1 MYKKILNI
9 LIFTVLFATG
19 VCNAQHK
26 ASPTSKDWTADAET
40 IIKGER
46 SKLRQA
52 ELLYRWICSN
62 ISLDTSGEIGTA
74 DECWNLKAGGSLAF
88 CELYYRL
95 AEAIKLDTYII
106 TGVAKNQEGVIHD
119 HVWLMVKIDDGWIFT
134 DPSWGAGSVIDGV
147 FQKNDGDISW
157 FNVDPHIMISS
168 HYPSS
173 KGDQMISPSI
183 EREEF
188 EKLEYIDPVFGSLGL
203 RGRKALNIA
212 SVDSLKLPKIYGTV
226 TEDMHLKDIPLE
238 AVVDE
243 ASICRFESGGS
254 LKYNYEIRID
264 DEPIPSSN
272 WIITPSMR
280 KAEFI
285 ISGKKTMMIYILD
298 VNAAEGEVAAA
309 FEYEIKEGGP
319 EAYKAIEMHDPYL
332 LDEIREADNAN
343 IPFMKQVG
351 IDGHMVLEDLREH
364 GAWAIPILYKGL
376 EKIEIIDVPMH
387 SPLKVG
393 ETYTFE
399 FRAKVDEKFVI
410 VNEDVWEKVWDRQA
424 MKEDIHKMSVTV
436 EKPGFL
442 GLGINV
448 GGKEYK
454 LLLEYEVI
462 L

>member
-19 VCNAQHK
+19 ICNAQHK
-26 ASPTSKDWTADAET
+26 ISPTSRDWTADAET

-95 AEAIKLDTYII
+95 AEATKLDTYII

-147 FQKNDGDISW
+147 FHKNDGDISW
-157 FNVDPHIMISS
+157 FNVDPYIMISS
-168 HYPSS
+168 HYPGS

-212 SVDSLKLPKIYGTV
+212 RTDSLKLPKIYGTV
-226 TEDMHLKDIPLE
+226 TEEMHLKEIPLE
-238 AVVDE
+238 GVVDE

-264 DEPIPSSN
+264 DEPIPSSS
-272 WIITPSMR
+272 WIISPSMR

-319 EAYKAIEMHDPYL
+319 EAYKAIEQYDPYL
-332 LDEIREADNAN
+332 TNEIREADNTN

>member
-1 MYKKILNI
+1 M
-9 LIFTVLFATG
+9 
-19 VCNAQHK
+19 
-26 ASPTSKDWTADAET
+26 
-40 IIKGER
+40 
-46 SKLRQA
+46 
-52 ELLYRWICSN
+52 
-62 ISLDTSGEIGTA
+62 
-74 DECWNLKAGGSLAF
+74 
-88 CELYYRL
+88 
-95 AEAIKLDTYII
+95 
-106 TGVAKNQEGVIHD
+106 
-119 HVWLMVKIDDGWIFT
+119 
-134 DPSWGAGSVIDGV
+134 
-147 FQKNDGDISW
+147 
-157 FNVDPHIMISS
+157 
-168 HYPSS
+168 
-173 KGDQMISPSI
+173 
-183 EREEF
+183 
-188 EKLEYIDPVFGSLGL
+188 
-203 RGRKALNIA
+203 
-212 SVDSLKLPKIYGTV
+212 
-226 TEDMHLKDIPLE
+226 
-238 AVVDE
+238 
-243 ASICRFESGGS
+243 
-254 LKYNYEIRID
+254 
-264 DEPIPSSN
+264 
-272 WIITPSMR
+272 
-280 KAEFI
+280 
-285 ISGKKTMMIYILD
+285 
-298 VNAAEGEVAAA
+298 AAA